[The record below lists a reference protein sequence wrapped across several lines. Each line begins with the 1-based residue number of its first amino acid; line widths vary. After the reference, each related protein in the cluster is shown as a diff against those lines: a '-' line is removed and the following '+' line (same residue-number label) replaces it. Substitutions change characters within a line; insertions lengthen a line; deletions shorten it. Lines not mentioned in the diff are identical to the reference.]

1 MRPQCLSC
9 SLDPPGKV
17 RGGCTIDFR
26 RFMPGIT
33 PSFLRS
39 VGDGTATLKL
49 HSVEGQTKAQAATAT
64 VSTDTPVPVQS
75 S

>member
-1 MRPQCLSC
+1 MYAAAPA
-9 SLDPPGKV
+9 
-17 RGGCTIDFR
+17 GCTIDFR

-49 HSVEGQTKAQAATAT
+49 HSVEGQTKAQAATAP
-64 VSTDTPVPVQS
+64 VSTDTPVQS